1 MDALRHPS
9 LTVRYRVPA
18 SHPDW
23 TLSEEPMPE
32 SQPHDLVIDLLK
44 ALLVAWVARAHLD
57 AQVARNLAVRWD
69 EAHPNIGIDPDL
81 CVITPRTPEGDDLT
95 SLRTWCEGHTAPRLA
110 IEVVSESNPRKDYR
124 DAPDRYAAS
133 GTQELVIFDPK
144 LAGPHAHGGPFRLQV
159 WRRESDDDEGGGDFT
174 RVYAGEGPVRSEV
187 LGAWLVAVDEGRR
200 LRIAD
205 DEGGTSWW
213 MTAEETERAAKE
225 AALARLAALEEELR
239 TLKGAGR

>member
-124 DAPDRYAAS
+124 DAPDRYAELGAD
-133 GTQELVIFDPK
+133 ELVIFDADCDK
-144 LAGPHAHGGPFRLQV
+144 GEDRVRWQRYRRLK
-159 WRRESDDDEGGGDFT
+159 RRGFVRVESTNADRIAVKTLGCFL
-174 RVYAGEGPVRSEV
+174 RVVGEGD
-187 LGAWLVAVDEGRR
+187 GAR
-200 LRIAD
+200 LRI
-205 DEGGTSWW
+205 GTGPAGDALFP
-213 MTAEETERAAKE
+213 TEAEAERVAKE
-225 AALARLAALEEELR
+225 AALREVAELR
-239 TLKGAGR
+239 ALLAKKGGKRG